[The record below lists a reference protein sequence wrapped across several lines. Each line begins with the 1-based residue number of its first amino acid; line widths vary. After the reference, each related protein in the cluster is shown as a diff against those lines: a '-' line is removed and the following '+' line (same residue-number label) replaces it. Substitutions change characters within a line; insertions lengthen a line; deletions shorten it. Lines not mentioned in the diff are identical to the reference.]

1 MLIDARRVLSSI
13 LLVVTVVGAFALEDT
28 TPVLLVLALA
38 LVVLPRSDWNRR
50 PKRRMRAADWVVL
63 AFTLAALA
71 LTLLMPDG
79 VLRWTV
85 IAGIVVAYI
94 VSWPVLA
101 RDHELRGAVNDASQE
116 RRLMSKKDQCRGSRA
131 GE

>member
-1 MLIDARRVLSSI
+1 MGRRLNRVLTGVHRALSGI
-13 LLVVTVVGAFALEDT
+13 LLVATVVGALALEDP

-38 LVVLPRSDWNRR
+38 LVVLPRPDWKRR
-50 PKRRMRAADWVVL
+50 PKRRMRAADRVVL

-85 IAGIVVAYI
+85 IAGIFVAYL
-94 VSWPVLA
+94 VSWPVLRRA
-101 RDHELRGAVNDASQE
+101 DRDHELRGAVNDAP
-116 RRLMSKKDQCRGSRA
+116 
-131 GE
+131 